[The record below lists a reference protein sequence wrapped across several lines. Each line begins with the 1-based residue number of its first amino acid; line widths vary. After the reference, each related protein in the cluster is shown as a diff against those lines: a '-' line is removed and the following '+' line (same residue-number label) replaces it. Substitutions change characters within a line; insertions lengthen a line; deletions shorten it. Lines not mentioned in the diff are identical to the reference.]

1 MSSKSLISAQVK
13 TSPWWHRWNTPSF
26 GLPFST
32 VVPLESAFS
41 YIRVSCR
48 YEGWREGIEVFGEGL
63 MTYLLWVTSIGP
75 TWGAYWRSQMLSL
88 RCLWLLRYEN
98 GALQYMCYV
107 HEIIHVYLCLWMSLE
122 YGEVLKVLVFLPIIK
137 YVVILRCHSL

>member
-75 TWGAYWRSQMLSL
+75 TWGVYWRSQILSL